1 MRLARGRLSIGVLV
15 VAALAWPSAGMLRAA
30 PPRYTAAVTPHIARF
45 VFPLADR
52 QWEWS
57 GPDTRSA
64 ALEYR
69 ITAEVEN
76 GGATYEVG
84 FMLFK
89 LQNSGRGDTRALLKA
104 GQVNVFQRNE
114 SGAAAVRGLRARA
127 NGASDHIEVIV
138 YDEETVR
145 RLFSSR
151 PSHVILHVELPGTA
165 SVQERVAVAYE

>member
-1 MRLARGRLSIGVLV
+1 MRRTPSATVLLV
-15 VAALAWPSAGMLRAA
+15 ALAWSCLGVVQAAPSA
-30 PPRYTAAVTPHIARF
+30 YAAVVSPHIARF
-45 VFPLADR
+45 TFPMATDR

-57 GPDTRSA
+57 GPATRPA

-114 SGAAAVRGLRARA
+114 SGAAVVRGLRARA
-127 NGASDHIEVIV
+127 NDASDHVEIIV

-151 PSHVILHVELPGTA
+151 PTHVVLHVEVPGVTP
-165 SVQERVAVAYE
+165 VHQRVAVAYE